1 MYTVWASFLI
11 PSKTS
16 KDQKMETREIF
27 VTVKSVY
34 GNEMIY
40 PACPVSKI
48 FAELTETK
56 TLSRYAIGKIKALGY
71 TVTVSQPVTS
81 L

>member
-1 MYTVWASFLI
+1 
-11 PSKTS
+11 
-16 KDQKMETREIF
+16 METREIF

>member
-16 KDQKMETREIF
+16 KGKQMETREIF